1 LLRDAD
7 MLFRPRTLEF
17 DLDVF
22 WWNWSEHPAQTV
34 FAILLGLINLFYVAA
49 AAWAFIRG
57 HVPWALMLIS
67 YVVVRF
73 IILGAMENP
82 EPRYTVQF
90 FPILIVAAAAAL
102 TRSRSTAFFAQI
114 SSAGVKP

>member
-1 LLRDAD
+1 MRTCCSA
-7 MLFRPRTLEF
+7 PRTLEF

-22 WWNWSEHPAQTV
+22 WWNWRDHPAQTV
-34 FAILLGLINLFYVAA
+34 FAVLLGLINLFYVVA

-57 HVPWALMLIS
+57 RVPLAVLFAS
-67 YVVVRF
+67 YIVVRF

-102 TRSRSTAFFAQI
+102 TRSRSTASFAQI
-114 SSAGVKP
+114 SSTGVKS